1 MLPHLTFVHITDSHM
16 TSDGAPLHGV
26 ASAPNLRRLVRLIND
41 FPTPPDFVLHT
52 GDVSHDRGAPSYEQA
67 QPILA
72 ELRTPIYYVAGNHDA
87 PALLRKFLG
96 APPAANGD
104 PTAPLDYVFEVKG
117 ERFLVL
123 DGCWEHV
130 RDPLGWLSEEQLAR
144 VRDEAAPQGPP
155 LTIVLHYPPFKMG
168 SPWLDDNMILT
179 NGAALH
185 EALLPAR
192 GRLRAVLCGHL
203 HRSSQI
209 VRDGITYISAP
220 SVAPAYT
227 WQPWDAEPRPD
238 LEVPP
243 AYNLVHYFT
252 DRVVVQQ
259 YHFARV

>member
-1 MLPHLTFVHITDSHM
+1 MPPLLSFVHITDSHI

-26 ASAPNLRRLVRLIND
+26 DSVPNLRRAVRLIND

-52 GDVSHDRGAPSYEQA
+52 GDVSHDRGEPSYEQA
-67 QPILA
+67 QAILA
-72 ELRTPIYYVAGNHDA
+72 ELRVPIYYARGNHDD
-87 PALLRKFLG
+87 PALLRKYLDAPLSADG
-96 APPAANGD
+96 AL
-104 PTAPLDYVFEVKG
+104 TAPLDYTFEVKG

-130 RDPLGWLSEEQLAR
+130 RDPLGWLSDEQLAR
-144 VRDEAAPQGPP
+144 VRAEATPQGPP
-155 LTIVLHYPPFKMG
+155 LTVVLHYPPFEMG
-168 SPWLDDNMILT
+168 SLWLDANMILT

-192 GRLRAVLCGHL
+192 ERLRAVFCGHL

-220 SVAPAYT
+220 SVAPAYA
-227 WQPWDAEPRPD
+227 WQPWDDDPRPD
-238 LEVPP
+238 LTMPP
-243 AYNLVHYFT
+243 AYSTVHYFA

-259 YHFARV
+259 YTFARA